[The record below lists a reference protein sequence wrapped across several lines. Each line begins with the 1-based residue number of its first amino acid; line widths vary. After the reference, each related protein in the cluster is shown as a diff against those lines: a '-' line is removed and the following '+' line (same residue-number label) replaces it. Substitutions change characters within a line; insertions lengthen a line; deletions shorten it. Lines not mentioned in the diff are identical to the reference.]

1 MNSDRRE
8 FIEGMPKIE
17 LHIHIEGSLEP
28 ELAFQ
33 LADRNGITIRKKD
46 GTPYISAAELRAAY
60 RFGNLQEFLDIYY
73 LGMNVLQTE
82 QDFYDLT
89 YAYLKRV
96 ASQNV
101 THSKIF
107 FDPQGHTQ
115 RGVPFETVISGIR
128 RALED
133 GQRNLGI
140 TSALNM
146 SFLRHLSEEDAFQTL
161 DQALPYL
168 DQIEGFGLDSSEAG
182 NPPSKFRRL
191 YQSFATLNGAKNGK
205 PKEKKVHVCEE
216 GPPEYAEEALEM
228 GIDCADHGNRILEKP
243 ALVREFVER
252 RIGLTLCPLSN
263 LKLCNVK
270 GNDLRNHPLKAML
283 NLGLKAT
290 VNSDDP
296 AYFGGYMNENYTA
309 VAEALD
315 LKKDDI
321 VTLARNA
328 IEISFLP
335 AEEKSRKTAEL
346 DRYIAKFNAANTDR
360 R

>member
-1 MNSDRRE
+1 MDRDLKE
-8 FIEGMPKIE
+8 FIEGMPKTE

-33 LADRNGITIRKKD
+33 LGDRNGIPIRKKD
-46 GTPYISAAELRAAY
+46 GTPYRSAAELRAAY
-60 RFGNLQEFLDIYY
+60 DFGNLQEFLDLYY
-73 LGMNVLQTE
+73 LGMNVLRNE

-89 YAYLKRV
+89 SAYLKKV

-101 THSKIF
+101 THAKIF
-107 FDPQGHTQ
+107 FDPQGHTA
-115 RGVPFETVISGIR
+115 RGIPFKTVIGGILR
-128 RALED
+128 GLSD
-133 GQRNLGI
+133 GEREFGI
-140 TSALNM
+140 TMALNM
-146 SFLRHLSEEDAFQTL
+146 SFLRHLSEEDAFLTL
-161 DQALPYL
+161 EEAMPYM
-168 DQIEGFGLDSSEAG
+168 DHIEGFGLDSSEVG

-191 YQSFATLNGAKNGK
+191 YERLDTIIDSKTGNR
-205 PKEKKVHVCEE
+205 KEKKVHVCEE

-243 ALVREFVER
+243 SLVKEFVQR
-252 RIGLTLCPLSN
+252 KIGLTVCPLSN

-283 NLGLKAT
+283 ELGLKAT

-296 AYFGGYMNENYTA
+296 AYFGGYMNENFMA

-315 LKKDDI
+315 LTKDDI

-328 IEISFLP
+328 IDISFLSS
-335 AEEKSRKTAEL
+335 ETKSAKYKEL
-346 DRYIAKFNAANTDR
+346 DRYVAQRN
-360 R
+360 